1 MKKCILLFLLITS
14 FFAFGQVKVRNAYK
28 QFTKGDLGR
37 AIELLNEANLEDATR
52 EFYYV
57 RALCTAEAASTSEQ
71 FNGVY
76 NDLLKANPSS
86 EVDLKELER
95 LEKNFDL
102 NLTSFKVLEA
112 RFFALAFNYYQ
123 KSNSV
128 LSWKEHNSRFGLS
141 PFRDTALYF
150 EGLSA
155 FTEASA
161 NGGNKEKLQLVIRD
175 YPTKSASRLA
185 YNALG
190 ELEFAVANS
199 ANSSSVLR
207 DFSTKYSKH
216 SRSQEALNIART
228 MDFRRSMS
236 EPSID
241 NLEGFVKM
249 YSDSPERR
257 AALSTLDSVYYESLL
272 SGFDLSTFLAYH
284 KQFTSG
290 ARRLKAD
297 SICNFNMHLDA
308 IKGQFAEDKWQKV
321 SEIRSP
327 KSYSYTL
334 VNRLIENLNT
344 TRVPYLNDRFNYSL
358 RAIQSGSLN
367 PSIYQAEVILREG
380 DSWFRVRKNS
390 KWGLIYVDPK
400 GSVEV
405 IAEALYDDIGVRS
418 NGSCFQVERRNS
430 VGAKEIGIIDGTGKW
445 IVPIGEQF
453 TDITFL
459 ENGKILATGSS
470 WSELTDVWSRS
481 LIKFSGTLNRV
492 NGANL
497 LRENDAKGQI
507 RAIYSL
513 GGERLLLGTSISLIQ
528 HQGAGLVNIKSDGK
542 NWLVVSDTLVPSPTT
557 EFVYFC
563 QDSKNYI
570 SGKKT
575 EEWSLESPLTIVV
588 NGVKKLFADAN
599 GFSLYPGFAVLW
611 NGAGDG
617 QVYATAN
624 FSQVVKNVKACYH
637 ANNVLAVQTSDAGVQ
652 LLRSTNSGYQTVA
665 IAGATSV
672 NNNVLYLEGD
682 ESGDPEGWVTDEGE
696 GGFSDEY
703 DSEWYLEGLDVNFV
717 TSTRLF
723 DQERELKTVLV
734 PIEFASTNGVVD
746 TMGRLVYNDER
757 SLLGIHN
764 WVAELSSNEL
774 TLLDPN
780 GMSLTGSLVGWID
793 EYTFLYG
800 KGSEIYI
807 HQSNAKRFSQG
818 TNVKLCEDC
827 SVNGAISPGLFEVTF
842 NGFPAFIQI
851 SGGKANILGNYLNSS
866 YRGFASKFA
875 ELRDE
880 YFEDDDPSYSTYS
893 SSLDQLEA
901 PSEFKY
907 PLAVMKL
914 KLALSLSS
922 YEVSGC
928 IQGLKKFLEFSRD
941 EKISIYEMVAFHYY
955 INSEYSRAVDYY
967 ALLEE
972 LLPATFIE
980 RYGAMAGEA
989 NLKSYN
995 RSKAKEIFLKYTNY
1009 DERLAWDQ
1017 LGHIYFDERS
1027 FESAIDSWKAA
1038 LAAARRDKSEW
1049 YWSNG
1054 WVFINIGAGYANLN
1068 NNAKMCEYYRIALGS
1083 GNEEAKLRY
1092 NNQCK

>member
-14 FFAFGQVKVRNAYK
+14 FFAFGQAKVKNAYK

-52 EFYYV
+52 EFFYV
-57 RALCTAEAASTSEQ
+57 RALCTVEAASTSEQ

-76 NDLLKANPSS
+76 NDLLKANPAS

-102 NLTSFKVLEA
+102 NLTTFKALEA

-123 KSNSV
+123 KSNTV

-161 NGGNKEKLQLVIRD
+161 NGGNMEKLQRVIRD

-297 SICNFNMHLDA
+297 SICNYNMHLDA

-321 SEIRSP
+321 SEVRSP

-380 DSWFRVRKNS
+380 DSWFRVRKNN

-405 IAEALYDDIGVRS
+405 IADALYDDIGVRS

-430 VGAKEIGIIDGTGKW
+430 AGAKEIGIIDGTGKW
-445 IVPIGEQF
+445 IVPLGEQF

-557 EFVYFC
+557 EFVYVF
-563 QDSKNYI
+563 QDLKNYI

-665 IAGATSV
+665 ISGATSV
-672 NNNVLYLEGD
+672 NNNVLYLQGD
-682 ESGDPEGWVTDEGE
+682 ESADPGGWVTDEGE

-793 EYTFLYG
+793 EYTFLYQ

-827 SVNGAISPGLFEVTF
+827 SVNGAISPGLFEVTY

-922 YEVSGC
+922 YEVSSC

-955 INSEYSRAVDYY
+955 SNGEYSRAVDYY

-980 RYGAMAGEA
+980 RYGASAGDA

-995 RSKAKEIFLKYTNY
+995 RTKAKEIFLKYTNY
-1009 DERLAWDQ
+1009 DEISAWDQ
-1017 LGHIYFDERS
+1017 LGYIYFDESS

-1054 WVFINIGAGYANLN
+1054 SVFINIGAAYANLN

-1083 GNEEAKLRY
+1083 GNEEAKRRY